1 MNELIL
7 SSATFGVVISLLG
20 YLVGL
25 SVKKRFKAGVF
36 NPLLIAIVLVVAVL
50 KIFRIDYSSYNAG
63 AKYLSY
69 LLTPATVCLAVPLYM
84 QMEKLRRNALAIFCA
99 LAAGVLTSLLSTL
112 LPKSITSAIGMGVSE
127 ELGGYPSITVAVI
140 ILTGIL
146 GNVSGDLVCRLFRI
160 TEPIAKGLAM
170 GSAAHAIGTTRA
182 MEWGEVEGAMSSLA
196 IVVSGVLTVVGASFF
211 AGLW

>member
-84 QMEKLRRNALAIFCA
+84 QIEKLRRNALAIFCA
-99 LAAGVLTSLLSTL
+99 LAAGVLTSLVSVLALSVLFRLSHQEYVTL
-112 LPKSITSAIGMGVSE
+112 LPKSITSPIGMGGAWRLSVHHS
-127 ELGGYPSITVAVI
+127 GGHYSDRNSRQCVWRSGLQAVPNNR
-140 ILTGIL
+140 TDCKRPCHGI
-146 GNVSGDLVCRLFRI
+146 GCPCHRHHPCHG
-160 TEPIAKGLAM
+160 M
-170 GSAAHAIGTTRA
+170 G
-182 MEWGEVEGAMSSLA
+182 
-196 IVVSGVLTVVGASFF
+196 
-211 AGLW
+211 